1 MSLYA
6 YIFWI
11 VLLALFISLI
21 VITAMAIRIFE
32 NQNKLSKKIDELIR
46 QLKEK
51 KIRDEL

>member
-11 VLLALFISLI
+11 VLLAWCFSLI
-21 VITAMAIRIFE
+21 VIIAMATRIFE
-32 NQNKLSKKIDELIR
+32 NQNKLSEKIDKLIK

-51 KIRDEL
+51 ENNE

>member
-21 VITAMAIRIFE
+21 VTIAISIRIFE
-32 NQNKLSKKIDELIR
+32 NQNKLSEKINELTK

-51 KIRDEL
+51 EDK

>member
-11 VLLALFISLI
+11 VILALFISLI
-21 VITAMAIRIFE
+21 VTIAMAIRVFE
-32 NQNKLSKKIDELIR
+32 NQNKLSKKIDELTK

-51 KIRDEL
+51 EEK

>member
-21 VITAMAIRIFE
+21 VKIVTIIRILE
-32 NQNKLSKKIDELIR
+32 NQNKLSEKIDELVK

-51 KIRDEL
+51 EEK

>member
-21 VITAMAIRIFE
+21 VAIAISIRIFE
-32 NQNKLSKKIDELIR
+32 NQNKLSKKIDEIIN

-51 KIRDEL
+51 EGK